1 MIYERIDEAEF
12 VRLLKQDNYSSLQ
25 HASDEGLEAVYNYL
39 EESGEDVEF
48 DGVAIRSQFSWND
61 YEDLI
66 SAYGDEVADELGEAS
81 AEDLSGYSN
90 RELQPI
96 FERVLSNGV
105 GYATLVHIDDEGAI
119 ISE

>member
-1 MIYERIDEAEF
+1 MIYERIDESEF
-12 VRLLKQDNYSSLQ
+12 IRLLREDSYSSLQ
-25 HASDEGLEAVYNYL
+25 HASDENLEAVYNYL

-48 DGVAIRSQFSWND
+48 DGIAIRSEFSWND

-66 SAYGDEVADELGEAS
+66 SDYGDEVADELGEAS

-96 FERVLSNGV
+96 FERVLSDGI
-105 GYATLVHIDDEGAI
+105 GHATLIHIDDEGAI
-119 ISE
+119 LSE

>member
-48 DGVAIRSQFSWND
+48 DGIAIRSQFSWND

-66 SAYGDEVADELGEAS
+66 NEYGAEL
-81 AEDLSGYSN
+81 AEELEEPSPEDVNSYSN
-90 RELQPI
+90 QELRPVL
-96 FERVLSNGV
+96 ERVIENS

-119 ISE
+119 TSQ

>member
-66 SAYGDEVADELGEAS
+66 NEYGAEL
-81 AEDLSGYSN
+81 AEELEEPSPEDVNAYSN
-90 RELQPI
+90 QELRPVL
-96 FERVLSNGV
+96 ERVIENS

-119 ISE
+119 LSQ

>member
-66 SAYGDEVADELGEAS
+66 NEYGAELVEELEEPS
-81 AEDLSGYSN
+81 PEDVNAYSN
-90 RELQPI
+90 QELRPVL
-96 FERVLSNGV
+96 ERVIENS

-119 ISE
+119 LSQ